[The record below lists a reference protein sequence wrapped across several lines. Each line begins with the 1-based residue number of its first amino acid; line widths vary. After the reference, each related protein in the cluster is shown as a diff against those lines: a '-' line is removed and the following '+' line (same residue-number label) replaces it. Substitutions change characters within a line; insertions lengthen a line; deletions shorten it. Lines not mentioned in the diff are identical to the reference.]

1 MLLSDTSTVLF
12 DFDQTLGKAKSHYG
26 MYVQAANEYNISVT
40 VNDLA
45 QTKLDDAWEKW
56 MTSMGP
62 VHRDASYSE
71 TAFAE
76 LRREI
81 AADRLQNAGV
91 KCDKT
96 TLDHITNRIVELEG
110 AAENYMIYDD
120 TVTAIEELARRK
132 VQSLIV
138 SNHVW
143 RLPEIVE
150 GLGVSSHFRG
160 VITSARIGVRNPH
173 PAIFEAALELAG
185 SRLDETIVVGDSYM
199 HDIEGARSIM
209 LDSIL
214 IDRTN
219 RYQESEIDVP
229 IIQLLTDLVP

>member
-1 MLLSDTSTVLF
+1 
-12 DFDQTLGKAKSHYG
+12 
-26 MYVQAANEYNISVT
+26 
-40 VNDLA
+40 
-45 QTKLDDAWEKW
+45 
-56 MTSMGP
+56 
-62 VHRDASYSE
+62 
-71 TAFAE
+71 
-76 LRREI
+76 
-81 AADRLQNAGV
+81 
-91 KCDKT
+91 
-96 TLDHITNRIVELEG
+96 
-110 AAENYMIYDD
+110 MIYDD

-160 VITSARIGVRNPH
+160 VITSARIGVRKPH

>member
-40 VNDLA
+40 VNDLT
-45 QTKLDDAWEKW
+45 QTKLDDAWGKW

-62 VHRDASYSE
+62 VHRDASHSE

-120 TVTAIEELARRK
+120 TVTAIEELARRN

-160 VITSARIGVRNPH
+160 VITSARIGVRKPH

-185 SRLDETIVVGDSYM
+185 SRPDETIVVGDSYT

-219 RYQESEIDVP
+219 RYQQSEIDAP